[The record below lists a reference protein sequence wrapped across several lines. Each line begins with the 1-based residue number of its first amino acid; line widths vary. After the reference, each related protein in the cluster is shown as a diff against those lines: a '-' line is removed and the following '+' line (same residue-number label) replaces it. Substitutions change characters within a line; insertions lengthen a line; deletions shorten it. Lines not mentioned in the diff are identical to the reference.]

1 MKVSAAKVILTEED
15 ILSIAQDYLKID
27 GLQIENIDIR
37 EIITIDGI
45 YKKKIS
51 TGFEVKLGLGNIKN
65 NIINLKIFDLKIYKL
80 KILNGIK
87 NIAVKKILENF
98 KSYGI
103 NVDGDNI
110 NIDLNL
116 AVKLIPYFN
125 LKLTRIE
132 TLPSALEI

>member
-65 NIINLKIFDLKIYKL
+65 NIINLFMKI
-80 KILNGIK
+80 
-87 NIAVKKILENF
+87 
-98 KSYGI
+98 
-103 NVDGDNI
+103 DN
-110 NIDLNL
+110 NL
-116 AVKLIPYFN
+116 LDVVSSKAKA
-125 LKLTRIE
+125 
-132 TLPSALEI
+132 LPI